1 MLVVTDLFKGAT
13 RPACLWGIPYKPAI
27 FTFLFFMLLA
37 AWTWMPLILLSAPAL
52 YAMRLLTKKDD
63 QIFRQLAV
71 WLRTEVK
78 ANGNRDYWSGW
89 GVTSISA
96 LNCSKEKRI
105 SCLIR

>member
-52 YAMRLLTKKDD
+52 YAMRLLTKRRSDF
-63 QIFRQLAV
+63 QAARGLAQ
-71 WLRTEVK
+71 
-78 ANGNRDYWSGW
+78 NRSESQRKPGFLVRL
-89 GVTSISA
+89 GRH
-96 LNCSKEKRI
+96 LNQRS
-105 SCLIR
+105 